1 MCVQIKKMLSKKFE
15 NNRVVFWYDKDG
27 QFSEDFQNIELD
39 DVKKLAIGENE
50 FVIKYQIL
58 RQEPNQKFLLYKNGE
73 KPDNKENWLLDILL
87 ANDEF
92 QTEVWAITLS
102 ELGLGSE
109 YSDITK
115 EHAFFFNSKD
125 RTEKLKELLNET
137 CSINQVRMKMLFV
150 ITKTEGDINA
160 VVSSLLQEYANGE
173 TKMMNVIQKSNLDKF
188 LFSKMDET
196 FGYHSNNQS
205 IKDFII
211 NAFKW
216 SFAINLNKSVKD
228 EEKLSNGA
236 RIFLNQWKNDS
247 RYGKDFEKISNEVAE
262 IINAENIVYSENY
275 KDLVDA
281 DYFEVIDKRILTSL
295 IDDLGKRTINPKEIF
310 DIIAQRKSMR
320 WYKKFENLY
329 LAVWYATQ
337 FIQMFDANARFDVS
351 SIGTGIEN
359 YVQNW
364 YKIDLYY
371 RKFIFNIKASGHI
384 GTFGKFVEDIENL
397 YSNKYLLNLNDNW
410 QQQLDKKTVWEFDCV
425 DRQRDFYKNYV
436 ANSKSKLCIIVSDAL
451 RYEIGD
457 ELASRIRQ
465 EDRFEAKLNHA
476 ITGLPSYTQLGM
488 ASVLPHDALE
498 IIEKDVTVLADNVST
513 SGLDNRNKIL
523 SQRTTKAIALKDTD
537 VVNSNIETLREI
549 VKNHDVI
556 YIFHNKIDEIGHA
569 LSSEE
574 QAFEA
579 AEATI
584 EELMKIVKKFTNAN
598 INNVLITADHGFI
611 YQNKNLDEDEFLGVE
626 PVGEQIFKKDRRFV
640 IGRNLKEDNS
650 FMKFDAKSLGLL
662 GDLEFQFPKSINRL
676 RLQGAARKFVHG
688 GVSLQEVIIPI
699 IAINK
704 KRQSDT
710 SKVEVEAM
718 RSNDIISS
726 NQLVVTL
733 YQKDIVS
740 DKVQRRVLTIGL
752 YNKNGELISES
763 KELLFDSTSTETRD
777 REQQVTLL
785 LNKNIDNE
793 NNQTVYLK
801 LQEPEENTTY
811 SKDYKQL
818 VYTVRKTFTMD
829 F

>member
-1 MCVQIKKMLSKKFE
+1 MCEQIKRTLLNKFE
-15 NNRVVFWYDKDG
+15 TARIVFWYDKDK
-27 QFSEDFQNIELD
+27 QFTEDFANLELD
-39 DVKKLAIGENE
+39 GVKKLTIGENE
-50 FVIKYQIL
+50 FALKYRIL
-58 RQEPNQKFLLYKNGE
+58 REEPNQKFLLYKHAE
-73 KPDNKENWLLDILL
+73 KPEDAQNWLLDVLL
-87 ANDEF
+87 ANAEF
-92 QTEVWAITLS
+92 HAEQWALTLS

-109 YSDITK
+109 FSEITK
-115 EHAFFFNSKD
+115 EHEFFFKSKE
-125 RTEKLKELLNET
+125 RKEKLKALHCENV
-137 CSINQVRMKMLFV
+137 SPKQIRMKMLFV
-150 ITKTEGDINA
+150 ISKAEGDINS
-160 VVSSLLQEYANGE
+160 VVESLLHEYALGKNE
-173 TKMMNVIQKSNLDKF
+173 MMNAISKSKLDGF
-188 LFSKMDET
+188 LYDRMQEAY
-196 FGYHSNNQS
+196 GYSSSTPNV
-205 IKDFII
+205 KDFII
-211 NAFKW
+211 NTFER
-216 SFAINLNKSVKD
+216 SFANDMDSAANSGT
-228 EEKLSNGA
+228 GA
-236 RIFLNQWKNDS
+236 KIFLNQWKNDV
-247 RYGKDFEKISNEVAE
+247 RYAADFEKISNEVADILKIE
-262 IINAENIVYSENY
+262 DKVYQ
-275 KDLVDA
+275 KDYMSLVA
-281 DYFEVIDKRILTSL
+281 VDYFEAIDKRIIAAL
-295 IDDLGKRTINPKEIF
+295 IEDLRKRTINPKEVF
-310 DIIAQRKSMR
+310 DIITQRRTMK
-320 WYKKFENLY
+320 WYKKYENLY
-329 LAVWYATQ
+329 QALWYAAAFVEMVEKEGHFTV
-337 FIQMFDANARFDVS
+337 N
-351 SIGTGIEN
+351 SISTGIEN
-359 YVQNW
+359 YTNTW
-364 YKIDLYY
+364 YKIDQYY
-371 RKFIFNIKASGHI
+371 RKFIYNLKVSGQVS
-384 GTFGKFVEDIENL
+384 GFEKLLEDIENL
-397 YSNKYLLNLNDNW
+397 YSNKYLLNMNDSW
-410 QQQLDKKTVWEFDCV
+410 QQQIDKKTVWEFDCI
-425 DRQRDFYKNYV
+425 DRQRDFYHKYV
-436 ANSKSKLCIIVSDAL
+436 ECSKTKLCVIISDAL

-537 VVNSNIETLREI
+537 VVNSNIEALREI
-549 VKNHDVI
+549 VKNHDII

-574 QAFEA
+574 QAFDA

-626 PVGEQIFKKDRRFV
+626 PVGEQILKKDRRFV

-688 GVSLQEVIIPI
+688 GASLQEIIVPI
-699 IAINK
+699 VTINK
-704 KRQSDT
+704 KRQSDI
-710 SKVEVEAM
+710 SKVEVEMM
-718 RSNDIISS
+718 RSTDIISS

-733 YQKDIVS
+733 YQKDIVN
-740 DKVQRRVLTIGL
+740 DKVQKRVLLIGL
-752 YNKNGELISES
+752 YNKAGELISEQ
-763 KELLFDSTSTETRD
+763 KELIFDSISTETRD

-801 LQEPEENTTY
+801 LSEPEEDTTY
-811 SKDYKQL
+811 AKEYKSL

>member
-15 NNRVVFWYDKDG
+15 NNRIVFWYDKDG
-27 QFSEDFQNIELD
+27 QFIEDFQKIDLE
-39 DVKKLAIGENE
+39 DVKKLVIGENE

-58 RQEPNQKFLLYKNGE
+58 RQEPKQKFLLYKSQE
-73 KPDNKENWLLDILL
+73 KPANTDNWLLDVLL
-87 ANDEF
+87 SNTEF

-109 YSDITK
+109 YREITQN
-115 EHAFFFNSKD
+115 HAFFFNSKD
-125 RTEKLKELLNET
+125 RTEKLKDLLDET
-137 CSINQVRMKMLFV
+137 CSINQVKMKMLFV

-173 TKMMNVIQKSNLDKF
+173 TKMMNIIQKSNLDKF
-188 LFSKMDET
+188 LFIKMDEA
-196 FGYHSNNQS
+196 FGYHSSNPT

-216 SFAINLNKSVKD
+216 CFDITLNKPIKD
-228 EEKLSNGA
+228 EDKLSNGA

-247 RYGKDFEKISNEVAE
+247 RYGKDFEKISNEVAT
-262 IINAENIVYSENY
+262 IINAENTVYSENY

-281 DYFEVIDKRILTSL
+281 DYFEVIDKRILLSL
-295 IDDLGKRTINPKEIF
+295 IDDLCKRTINPKEVF
-310 DIIAQRKSMR
+310 DIINQRKSMK
-320 WYKKFENLY
+320 WYDKFENLY

-337 FIQMFDANARFDVS
+337 FIQMFENDSRFDIS
-351 SIGTGIEN
+351 SISNGIEN
-359 YVQNW
+359 YVQRW

-384 GTFGKFVEDIENL
+384 GTFEKFVEEIENL

-410 QQQLDKKTVWEFDCV
+410 QQQIDKKTVWEFDCI
-425 DRQRDFYKNYV
+425 DRQRDFYKKYV
-436 ANSKSKLCIIVSDAL
+436 SPSKSKLCVIVSDAL

-465 EDRFEAKLNHA
+465 EDRFDAKLNHA

-488 ASVLPHDALE
+488 ASVLPHNALE
-498 IIEKDVTVLADNVST
+498 IIEKDTTVLADNVST
-513 SGLDNRNKIL
+513 SGLENRNKIL
-523 SQRTTKAIALKDTD
+523 SQKETKAIALKDTD
-537 VVNSNIETLREI
+537 IINNSTENLREI
-549 VKNHDVI
+549 VKNNDVI
-556 YIFHNKIDEIGHA
+556 YVFHNKIDEVGHA

-574 QAFEA
+574 QAFDA
-579 AEATI
+579 AETTI
-584 EELMKIVKKFTNAN
+584 EEILKLVKKFTSAN
-598 INNVLITADHGFI
+598 INNVLITSDHGFI
-611 YQNKNLDEDEFLGVE
+611 YQNKKLDEDEFLGVE
-626 PVGEQIFKKDRRFV
+626 PVGEQIIKKDRRFV
-640 IGRNLKEDNS
+640 IGRNLQENNS
-650 FMKFDAKSLGLL
+650 FIKFNAKSLGLL

-688 GVSLQEVIIPI
+688 GVSLQEIIIPI

-704 KRQSDT
+704 KRQSDIT
-710 SKVEVEAM
+710 KVEVEVM

-733 YQKDIVS
+733 YQKDIVK
-740 DKVQRRVLTIGL
+740 DKIQKRVLNIGL
-752 YNKNGELISES
+752 YNKNGDLISET
-763 KELLFDSTSTETRD
+763 KEIVFDSTSSETRD

-785 LNKNIDNE
+785 LHKSIDNE
-793 NNQTVYLK
+793 NNRSVYLK
-801 LQEPEENTTY
+801 LTEPEENTSY